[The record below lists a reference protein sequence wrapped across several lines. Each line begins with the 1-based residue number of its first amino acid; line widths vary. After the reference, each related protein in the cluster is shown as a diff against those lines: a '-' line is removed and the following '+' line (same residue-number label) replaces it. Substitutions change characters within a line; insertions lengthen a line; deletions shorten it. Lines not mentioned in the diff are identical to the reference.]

1 MPPSNSVVERGR
13 TSIRVG
19 PRGPAIKT
27 SVLAIITIAAVT
39 AVAVVFGRGPAIGA
53 GVLLAILV
61 VVRIRGDAASP
72 VIVFTI
78 LILLIPARLRIAPLA
93 SLGTPASLI
102 GLSAFG
108 LWVYGRIFSRSSSV
122 GARQPLLWA
131 FAILSAVVLASNIA
145 LAFRAHDIIESKAAD
160 RGILLLLSMV
170 GIAMLAADTLRTRE
184 QIRRVL
190 QAIAACGT
198 IVSGLG
204 IVQFI
209 TGFDLG
215 SMVRLPGFT
224 YIPSDYNSVRSGFN
238 RIVSTTSHPIELS
251 VVLALALC
259 AAMYLWLT
267 SHPSARRQWIVASV
281 IIGISIPLTVSRT
294 SVIAI
299 VAVLVVLAPIM
310 DRIRRQ
316 KLVLVVLLAIVG
328 LRIAVPGLT
337 GTLRSLFLLNSSTD
351 PSLQSRTI
359 GFERAV
365 AMIGERPLLGRGFGT
380 FVPEKYF
387 YLDDQMVLT
396 LVETGVLGLL
406 AVWYLFATAG
416 WMTRSIRRLSTRFDD
431 RCLSQC
437 LLAAVAVGFLT
448 AFTFDSF
455 SFASSRT
462 LLMLL
467 IGLAGALWRIVWM
480 ESNAKPAVTKSHRE
494 GTHTHHR
501 SELASTT

>member
-1 MPPSNSVVERGR
+1 MPTPSDSVVGRGR
-13 TSIRVG
+13 TSARVG
-19 PRGPAIKT
+19 PRWPVIRT
-27 SVLAIITIAAVT
+27 SILAITAIAAV
-39 AVAVVFGRGPAIGA
+39 AAIAALYGRGPAIGA
-53 GVLLAILV
+53 GVFLAIVV

-72 VIVFTI
+72 VVVFTI
-78 LILLIPARLRIAPLA
+78 LVLLIPARLRIAPLG

-102 GLSAFG
+102 GLAAFG
-108 LWVYGRIFSRSSSV
+108 FWVYGRIFGRSSIA
-122 GARQPLLWA
+122 GGRQPLLWA
-131 FAILSAVVLASNIA
+131 FAILSAVVLASNVA
-145 LAFRAHDIIESKAAD
+145 MGFRAHDLIESKAAD

-190 QAIAACGT
+190 QTVAACGI

-209 TGFDLG
+209 SGFDLG
-215 SMVRLPGFT
+215 AMVRLPGFT
-224 YIPSDYNSVRSGFN
+224 YIPSDYNATRSGFN

-267 SHPSARRQWIVASV
+267 APPSARRQWILASV
-281 IIGISIPLTVSRT
+281 MIGISIPLTVSRT

-299 VAVLVVLAPIM
+299 AVVLVVLTPTLDHA
-310 DRIRRQ
+310 RRQ
-316 KLVLVVLLAIVG
+316 KLVLVVLLGIVG
-328 LRIAVPGLT
+328 LRIAIPGLT
-337 GTLRSLFLLNSSTD
+337 GTLRSLFLNSSTD

-359 GFERAV
+359 GFDRAI

-416 WMTRSIRRLSTRFDD
+416 WMTRSVRRLSTRLDD

-455 SFASSRT
+455 SFATSRT

-467 IGLAGALWRIVWM
+467 MGLAGALWRIVWT
-480 ESNAKPAVTKSHRE
+480 ESHAKPAVTKSNRE
-494 GTHTHHR
+494 STCTHHR
-501 SELASTT
+501 AELADTT